1 MCLPRNPHHP
11 TLLLSRGFIIS
22 LCIPHVFPSCP
33 LEFGG
38 TSRLRHP
45 SQGEAKR
52 GIRMGG
58 FLIVAT
64 FATVHDSINIG

>member
-11 TLLLSRGFIIS
+11 TLLLSPGFIIS

-38 TSRLRHP
+38 RPASGILLKGKPR
-45 SQGEAKR
+45 EAS
-52 GIRMGG
+52 GWVS
-58 FLIVAT
+58 F
-64 FATVHDSINIG
+64 